1 LLSNKIFTGILITSL
16 AFLISCGDSDEKKV
30 KAPLK
35 DYNDPS
41 VQLREAKSF
50 LGNNAKIT
58 FLGNFDKDKKEELVA
73 GLEINN
79 KDEWGI
85 KFTAIDITKEKPE
98 KLFET
103 NLLEGSIEESRIEK
117 LNLSGKDYDLLYY
130 NSRDFFMGSGG
141 GEVFS
146 YIIDFNEKQTYYA
159 HLIADNKKVALFLS
173 DNIEDDKVRQ
183 FFMNTFKND
192 FPSYVLIEQDI
203 EYEE

>member
-35 DYNDPS
+35 DYSDPS

-58 FLGNFDKDKKEELVA
+58 FLGNFDEDKKEELVA